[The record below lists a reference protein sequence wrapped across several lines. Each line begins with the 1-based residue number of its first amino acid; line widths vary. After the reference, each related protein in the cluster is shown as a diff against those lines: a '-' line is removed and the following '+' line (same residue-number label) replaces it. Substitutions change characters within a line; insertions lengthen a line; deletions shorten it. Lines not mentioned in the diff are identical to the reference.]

1 MVDLDKLAKTSEYA
15 FGIVFEAKVRA
26 IVLILREYLKLSDK
40 EIKEVIAAEVEKALK
55 AET

>member
-1 MVDLDKLAKTSEYA
+1 MVDLDKLAKTSQYA

-26 IVLILREYLKLSDK
+26 MILMLRENMKLSDK